1 MLGFSIFWILKGV
14 FFFYFILRF
23 LGSGSLFL
31 LYFLVVSRYFG
42 QFQFGKW
49 PNALPHARK
58 GLGCPSRLAQPASH
72 PRAHKSSKDP
82 PRLHYEPGITFSSS
96 WQHRPPPRAE
106 NIAIIFFRFFGHVQM
121 YQMCLCPKF
130 ELNRS
135 NNAISSARPAF
146 YSEVGNWY
154 GRSHWASRVELF

>member
-1 MLGFSIFWILKGV
+1 MDNFS
-14 FFFYFILRF
+14 
-23 LGSGSLFL
+23 SGSDPTHFHT
-31 LYFLVVSRYFG
+31 R
-42 QFQFGKW
+42 
-49 PNALPHARK
+49 AK
-58 GLGCPSRLAQPASH
+58 GWAVLAQPASH

-154 GRSHWASRVELF
+154 LGYPGVVLGSTLCVKHVFEVLSCTWDLQVVENNIFRC